1 MNDLDRLRHE
11 YEDRKRRFADKD
23 VYSRFNLANLFT
35 LQQRERSILSALEEH
50 GLTNVSALSILE
62 MGCGAGGVLT
72 EFLNLGASPRQ
83 LYGMDLLSDRLVHAH
98 EKLPTSH
105 FVSANGGCIP
115 FPMQTFDLVMQFT
128 ALSSI
133 LDTDL
138 HRQISKEMLRVL
150 KPNGLLLWY
159 DFWLNPTN
167 PQTRGIRPTE
177 IRELFPNCAYEFH
190 RITLAPPIARRL
202 VPISWPLALFLE
214 GLKLLNTHYLV
225 AIRPLITGN

>member
-1 MNDLDRLRHE
+1 MNDLDRLRNE

-23 VYSRFNLANLFT
+23 LYSRFNLANLFM

-72 EFLNLGASPRQ
+72 EFLNLGASPRR
-83 LYGMDLLSDRLVHAH
+83 LYGMDLLVDRLVHAH

-105 FVSANGGCIP
+105 FVNANGGCIP

-138 HRQISKEMLRVL
+138 HKQISREMLRVL
-150 KPNGLLLWY
+150 KPHGLLIWY

-167 PQTRGIRPTE
+167 PQTRGIRPKE
-177 IRELFPNCAYEFH
+177 IRELFPDCSCKFH
-190 RITLAPPIARRL
+190 RITLAPPIARRF
-202 VPISWPLALFLE
+202 VPISWGLSLFLE
-214 GLKLLNTHYLV
+214 TLKFLNTHYLAV
-225 AIRPLITGN
+225 ITKPVST